1 MEKYSGK
8 LDIVAGREEAGA
20 MEEEAQEEDMSNGSI
35 FSELKHHCIQLV
47 GLYQNPQKNPYAVTQ
62 LLHLLQ
68 RLPSPSIHPF
78 FDYILFPLL
87 LLFDAAVNCRS
98 SINFESK
105 DKSLAFNA
113 LETPHQVS
121 DSVAEE
127 VVFCLEEI
135 LKKCRLGSVDQ
146 MVVILKKLS
155 HGASLSPLEGSEEFR
170 EGVIRCFRALM
181 LNLCPC
187 SDDDCPC
194 KQIGDWPIFPA
205 EKELPFFP
213 ASRLSIYDSVPKECL
228 LTFLQ
233 SEPASAAV
241 GHWLSL
247 LLKAAD
253 VEATRGHRGSSRLR
267 VEALMTLRVLVAK
280 VGTADALAFYLPGVV
295 SQIGKVLHVSRTMIS
310 GAAGSTEA
318 LSQAV
323 RGLTEYLGI
332 VLEDDSLGVRMNDS
346 SGPCLSKDKPLAS
359 FLEELRNLPAKNQ
372 ERDEKV
378 ADSFVSPQASTTLS
392 GQETHL
398 KSSIKNASL
407 RVKRTTDWLKNT
419 TLHVNKLLSAT
430 FPHLCLHP
438 TTKVRLGLLA
448 AVKVL
453 LCKCSYT
460 LKESRQMLLECLF
473 VLICDDSEEVSSD
486 AKAFFGL
493 VLSSRENDQL
503 EHDTTEIFSRLVEK
517 LPQVMLSNEES
528 LSLLHARKL
537 LAVTCFC
544 GPRLISDYLLLS
556 PVNTAR
562 FLDVFALCM
571 SQKSVFSGSLNK
583 LASTKPS
590 SHGFIHS
597 IAEIK
602 ATNNVN
608 HGNSE
613 YLGFQNRKLLPP
625 LENLQK
631 EYELPKMPPWFSR
644 VGSQK
649 LYETLGGI
657 LRLVSLYMFA
667 DSRIEG
673 SFSMLI
679 DILLGH
685 LRNLI
690 AKLRTKEYCKE
701 SWQSWYKRTGSGDLV
716 RQASTATCILN
727 EIVFGLSDQAITSF
741 SRMFES
747 NRQQDNKEFIQ
758 NSIRSCEYKYV
769 VPEHYVQKIS
779 KNCDARSHLI
789 DIIGVILH
797 EYLSTEVWDLPLEYS
812 ASLQQ
817 SGEDGEISLHFF
829 HDNAMLHQVIIEGI
843 GIFSICLSKEFS
855 TSGFLQSSLY
865 RLLEN
870 VICSNF
876 HVRRASDAVLL
887 AISAAHGCPTVG
899 HLVLANSDYV
909 IDSICQQLR
918 HLDLN
923 PHASNVLASMLS
935 YIGVADKILPL
946 LDEPM
951 RTVSMELEILG
962 RHQHPNLTISFLK
975 VVAEIAKASKRE
987 ASTLPNQ
994 VESYRKVVDSIV
1006 LNEEQKTD
1014 SQIWSSEADKQVHE
1028 CESILFKLND
1038 SRRYRQIVGSIAG
1051 SCLVAV
1057 TPLISSSD
1065 PAACFIA
1072 LDVVE
1077 DGIKALTKME
1087 EAYKHEKE
1095 IKEVIEQFIQSHSF
1109 HGLQDNLD
1117 AAKDE
1122 TGENR
1127 LLPAMNKIWPFFVS
1141 CFQNK
1146 NLLAIRRCCQA
1157 ISTTVQICG
1166 GDFFSRR
1173 FHSDGAY
1180 FWKLLNTSPLQKK
1193 PISKNERKPM
1203 QLPYRSGAMSSEDPM
1218 SELSNLKAQI
1228 SILDM
1233 ISDLA
1238 SDKKSASALA
1248 SHAVLKKISGV
1259 VVGIACSGVKGLQDA
1274 SVKALAGLACI
1285 DPDLIWLLLA
1295 DVYYSTKK
1303 DLPSPPSEFP
1313 EITELLPPPLG
1324 KEYLY
1329 VLYGGQSYGFDIDF
1343 TSVEC
1348 VFKKLCALVFAEQM
1362 YS

>member
-1 MEKYSGK
+1 METYGGK
-8 LDIVAGREEAGA
+8 SDGGEEAA
-20 MEEEAQEEDMSNGSI
+20 AVEEEEDTSNGSI
-35 FSELKHHCIQLV
+35 FSELKLHCVL
-47 GLYQNPQKNPYAVTQ
+47 LLDLFQNPQKNSYTITQ

-68 RLPSPSIHPF
+68 RLPSPSIQPF
-78 FDYILFPLL
+78 FDYVLFPLL
-87 LLFDAAVNCRS
+87 LLFDTAVSCRS
-98 SINFESK
+98 SLKFDSK

-113 LETPHQVS
+113 LERPHQVS
-121 DSVAEE
+121 DSVAEG
-127 VVFCLEEI
+127 VVSCLEEI
-135 LKKCRLGSVDQ
+135 LKKCRFGSVDQ
-146 MVVILKKLS
+146 MVVILKKLAQ
-155 HGASLSPLEGSEEFR
+155 GASLSPLEGSEEFR

-194 KQIGDWPIFPA
+194 KQI
-205 EKELPFFP
+205 
-213 ASRLSIYDSVPKECL
+213 VPKECSL
-228 LTFLQ
+228 AFLQ

-253 VEATRGHRGSSRLR
+253 VEATRGHQGSSRLR
-267 VEALMTLRVLVAK
+267 IEALMTLRVLVAR

-318 LSQAV
+318 LNQAV
-323 RGLTEYLGI
+323 RGLTEYLSI
-332 VLEDDSLGVRMNDS
+332 VLEDNSLGVHMNDT
-346 SGPCLSKDKPLAS
+346 SGPCLSKERSLAS
-359 FLEELRNLPAKNQ
+359 YLEELRHLPVKNQ
-372 ERDEKV
+372 VRDEKV
-378 ADSFVSPQASTTLS
+378 TDSFVSPVASTSLS

-398 KSSIKNASL
+398 NSSIKIASL
-407 RVKRTTDWLKNT
+407 RVKRSADWLKNT
-419 TLHVNKLLSAT
+419 TFHVNKLLSAT

-438 TTKVRLGLLA
+438 TIKVRLGLLA
-448 AVKVL
+448 ATKVL

-473 VLICDDSEEVSSD
+473 ALICDDCEEVSSD
-486 AKAFFGL
+486 AKAFFGF
-493 VLSSRENDQL
+493 VLSSGGHDQL
-503 EHDTTEIFSRLVEK
+503 EHDTTEVFSRLVEK

-537 LAVTCFC
+537 LAVTYFC

-556 PVNTAR
+556 PVTIAR

-571 SQKSVFSGSLNK
+571 SQKSVFSGSLKK
-583 LASTKPS
+583 LASTRPS

-602 ATNNVN
+602 AASNVN
-608 HGNSE
+608 HGNPE
-613 YLGFQNRKLLPP
+613 YSGFQNRKLLPL
-625 LENLQK
+625 LENGQK
-631 EYELPKMPPWFSR
+631 EYELPKMPPWFSGI
-644 VGSQK
+644 GSQK
-649 LYETLGGI
+649 LYETLAGV

-667 DSRIEG
+667 DSRSEG

-679 DILLGH
+679 EILLGH

-690 AKLRTKEYCKE
+690 TKLRTKEYCKE

-727 EIVFGLSDQAITSF
+727 EILFGLSDEAIASF

-747 NRQQDNKEFIQ
+747 SRRQEFYQ
-758 NSIRSCEYKYV
+758 NSSRSCEYKNIA
-769 VPEHYVQKIS
+769 PEHYVQKIS

-797 EYLSTEVWDLPLEYS
+797 EYLSTEVWDLPLRYS

-843 GIFSICLSKEFS
+843 GIFSICLGKEFS
-855 TSGFLQSSLY
+855 TSGFLHSSLY

-876 HVRRASDAVLL
+876 HIRRASDAVLL
-887 AISAAHGCPTVG
+887 TISAAHGCPTVG

-923 PHASNVLASMLS
+923 LHASNVLSSMLS
-935 YIGVADKILPL
+935 CIGVADKILPL
-946 LDEPM
+946 LEEPM
-951 RTVSMELEILG
+951 RMVSMELEILG
-962 RHQHPNLTISFLK
+962 RHQNPNLTVSFLK
-975 VVAEIAKASKRE
+975 VVAEIAKSSKHE

-1006 LNEEQKTD
+1006 LNEGQCPETD
-1014 SQIWSSEADKQVHE
+1014 GQMWSDEADKLVNE
-1028 CESILFKLND
+1028 WESILFKLND

-1065 PAACFIA
+1065 QSECFIA

-1077 DGIKALTKME
+1077 DGIKALAKVE
-1087 EAYKHEKE
+1087 EAYKHEKK
-1095 IKEVIEQFIQSHSF
+1095 IKEVIEQFIQSHSL
-1109 HGLQDNLD
+1109 HGLQDNLG
-1117 AAKDE
+1117 AAEDE
-1122 TGENR
+1122 AGENR
-1127 LLPAMNKIWPFFVS
+1127 LLPAMNKIWPFLVS
-1141 CFQNK
+1141 CFRNK

-1157 ISTTVQICG
+1157 ISSTVKICG

-1173 FHSDGAY
+1173 FHSDGSHL
-1180 FWKLLNTSPLQKK
+1180 WKLLNTSPFQKK
-1193 PISKNERKPM
+1193 PISKDERKPM
-1203 QLPYRSGAMSSEDPM
+1203 QLPYRSGSISSEDPL
-1218 SELSNLKAQI
+1218 SEISNLKAQI

-1238 SDKKSASALA
+1238 SNKRSASALD
-1248 SHAVLKKISGV
+1248 SHTVLKKISGI

-1303 DLPSPPSEFP
+1303 DLPSPSPSMFP
-1313 EITELLPPPLG
+1313 EISELLPPPLR
-1324 KEYLY
+1324 KEFLY

-1348 VFKKLCALVFAEQM
+1348 VYKRLRALVFEEQM
-1362 YS
+1362 YC